1 MDLVINY
8 QETRN
13 TGNAVIGQ
21 ADEFKNL
28 LENIK
33 NINNE
38 LKSYWQGADATKY
51 SGAVDEQ
58 AQYMQQL
65 ATSINEIGEFLVQVG
80 NAYEEA
86 MQRNSEAI
94 K

>member
-1 MDLVINY
+1 MNLNINY

-13 TGNAVIGQ
+13 TGTSVLNQ
-21 ADEFKNL
+21 AGEFKTL

-33 NINNE
+33 AINNE
-38 LKSYWQGADATKY
+38 LKDYWQGADATKY

-58 AQYMQQL
+58 AQYMQKL
-65 ATSINEIGEFLVQVG
+65 ADTVEEIGGFLIKVG
-80 NAYEEA
+80 DAYEQA
-86 MQRNSEAI
+86 MQQNSDAI